1 MSHPIV
7 IERIYEPPREN
18 EGMRILVDRLWPRG
32 VSKDRAHVDVW
43 MKDVAPNPELRKWF
57 GHDPARFADF
67 RLRYEDELA
76 NDPLHQAKVA
86 ELHQLAESSPL
97 TLLYAAKDGR
107 CNHAI
112 VLLDFL
118 QLQRNI

>member
-7 IERIYEPPREN
+7 IERIYEPPHEN
-18 EGMRILVDRLWPRG
+18 EGLRILVDRLWPRG
-32 VSKDRAHVDVW
+32 VSKDRAHVDIW

-76 NDPLHQAKVA
+76 NDPLHQLKLA
-86 ELHQLAESSPL
+86 ELHQLAETSPL
-97 TLLYAAKDGR
+97 TLLYAAKDAA
-107 CNHAI
+107 CNHAL

-118 QLQRNI
+118 HRKV

>member
-1 MSHPIV
+1 MSHPIT
-7 IERIYEPPREN
+7 IERIYDPSGGN
-18 EGMRILVDRLWPRG
+18 DAKRILIDRLWPRG
-32 VSKDRAHVDVW
+32 VSKERAHVDIW

-67 RLRYEDELA
+67 RLRYLDELA

-86 ELHQLAESSPL
+86 ELHQLAEVSPL
-97 TLLYAAKDGR
+97 TLLYAAKDAI

-112 VLLDFL
+112 VLLDYL
-118 QLQRNI
+118 HQ